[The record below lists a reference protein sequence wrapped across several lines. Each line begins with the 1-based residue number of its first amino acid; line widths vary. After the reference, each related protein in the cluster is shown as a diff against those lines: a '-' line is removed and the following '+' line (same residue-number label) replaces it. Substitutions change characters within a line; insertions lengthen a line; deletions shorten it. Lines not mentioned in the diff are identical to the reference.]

1 MGSQYLK
8 VNSSNLASPAYVLT
22 NQSSSLANANTASN
36 VNSVAI
42 GSGAYCN
49 GSGSIAIGANCN
61 TTWGVAIGCNIYHI
75 NHSRSASSDT
85 PYGEKFAVIIGHGWR
100 APNVSGSVLV
110 GSAEFSANFSN
121 KTQCVFIGRSMR
133 AAGATASCVGIG
145 AKVYCSAN
153 YSTAIG
159 ASTQANRM
167 STTAV
172 GGHAR
177 ATHDYSTAIGYNA
190 ITTVEN
196 GIQLGNS
203 NNTTSLKCKVNL
215 TVTSDE
221 RDKADIEDLDNNAL
235 DFINALRPITY
246 VFNDRQKYIP
256 EREDFTEQD
265 KENLAKYAFVNYDKE
280 AWKQG
285 TKKGTRRRVGVSAQN
300 LLEQLD
306 KYYHSDNYANIVDD
320 NFHDFTDEERA
331 VIPEGIENQLT
342 VAYANLI
349 PFLIKSIQLLSAKNK
364 EFETQL
370 AAINAKL

>member
-61 TTWGVAIGCNIYHI
+61 TTWGVAIGCNI
-75 NHSRSASSDT
+75 NHSMSASNANF
-85 PYGEKFAVIIGHGWR
+85 GENLAVIIGYGWH
-100 APNVSGSVLV
+100 APNVRGSVLV
-110 GSAEFSANFSN
+110 GSAKSGVNFSN

-133 AAGATASCVGIG
+133 AATGATHNCVGIG
-145 AKVYCSAN
+145 AGVNCSAD
-153 YSTAIG
+153 YSIAIG
-159 ASTQANRM
+159 ASTQANRTSIAIGD
-167 STTAV
+167 ST
-172 GGHAR
+172 R
-177 ATHDYSTAIGYNA
+177 ATHDCSIAIGYSA
-190 ITTVEN
+190 ITTAEN
-196 GIQLGNS
+196 GIQLGN

-221 RDKADIEDLDNNAL
+221 RDKTDIEDLDNNAL

>member
-22 NQSSSLANANTASN
+22 NQSSSLANANTASD

-49 GSGSIAIGANCN
+49 GSGSIAIGTNCN
-61 TTWGVAIGCNIYHI
+61 TTWGVAIGCDI
-75 NHSRSASSDT
+75 NHSMSASDI
-85 PYGEKFAVIIGHGWR
+85 PYSENFAVIIGYGWR

-110 GSAEFSANFSN
+110 GSAEFDANFSN
-121 KTQCVFIGRSMR
+121 KTQCVFIGNSME
-133 AAGATASCVGIG
+133 AAGATISCVGIG
-145 AKVYCSAN
+145 AGVYCSAN

-159 ASTQANRM
+159 ASTHANRM
-167 STTAV
+167 STAV
-172 GGHAR
+172 GDHAR
-177 ATHDYSTAIGYNA
+177 AAHNYSTAIGYSA

-256 EREDFTEQD
+256 EQEDFTEQD